1 MPGARPAK
9 DLQSKSRK
17 GGEEAEPP
25 PSPFRGI
32 RPRHQRGNELSPAR
46 WAPEE
51 RSSPAGHNFF
61 EGSRK
66 VVPED
71 RGRTRSRREESNLP
85 APSSNGAAWE
95 SKEEASP
102 MNSRSGPGHERERES
117 RSGGLTPPP
126 PRKKAGAC
134 DGTSASSKAWPHP
147 HAQKLSRFRPLWE
160 ARLAGRLARVFAEA
174 GSCSLFRWVQ
184 RRACAGCLFGYCE
197 VVIKSVFRRIK
208 TSVISFLGQ
217 RGLCVLPPRVF
228 IRKHIPG
235 QYLLPSK
242 YFQFAALAIKLNSD
256 VNLWVK
262 SANPNST

>member
-1 MPGARPAK
+1 MQLLLSHCSHTTGILKTTPDHLNPPRSKAFLQPSARVNHTWEYILTKCVGHAFLLKKKFRGKETKDCRCGQRKQRRKMPGARPAK

-174 GSCSLFRWVQ
+174 GSCSLFR
-184 RRACAGCLFGYCE
+184 
-197 VVIKSVFRRIK
+197 
-208 TSVISFLGQ
+208 
-217 RGLCVLPPRVF
+217 
-228 IRKHIPG
+228 
-235 QYLLPSK
+235 
-242 YFQFAALAIKLNSD
+242 
-256 VNLWVK
+256 
-262 SANPNST
+262 